1 MPLLL
6 PLADGTTLEGVMDLA
21 FLEDGVWT
29 VLDFKTNAELSSS
42 QSRYERQVQWYAY
55 ALSKLTGL
63 PARGIL
69 LRA

>member
-1 MPLLL
+1 MPLFL
-6 PLADGTTLEGVMDLA
+6 PLAGGKTLEGVMDLVY
-21 FLEDGVWT
+21 LDGDTWT
-29 VLDFKTNAELSSS
+29 VLDFKTDAELASS

-55 ALSKLTGL
+55 GLAKLTGL

>member
-1 MPLLL
+1 
-6 PLADGTTLEGVMDLA
+6 MDLA
-21 FLEDGVWT
+21 FLEGDIWT
-29 VLDFKTNAELSSS
+29 VLDFKTDAELAFS
-42 QSRYERQVQWYAY
+42 QNRYERQVQWYAY